1 MGIAEYI
8 TIQGSTIMAGVG
20 SNVVF
25 EDDKIKVWE
34 FNLEPGEQTAVHTHE
49 MEYVFYVISGSTLE
63 VFDAD
68 DNLVTPLDFND
79 GDVLPLRLEGDEL
92 VVVGNESLRVPARH
106 SARNAGA
113 TLYREILIEKK

>member
-1 MGIAEYI
+1 
-8 TIQGSTIMAGVG
+8 MAGVG
-20 SNVVF
+20 SKVVF

-49 MEYVFYVISGSTLE
+49 LEYVFYVIDGSTLE

-68 DNLVTPLDFND
+68 GKFVTPLEFAD

-92 VVVGNESLRVPARH
+92 IVVGNEALRVPATH
-106 SARNAGA
+106 SARNAG
-113 TLYREILIEKK
+113 TTVYREILIEKK

>member
-1 MGIAEYI
+1 
-8 TIQGSTIMAGVG
+8 MAGVG

-49 MEYVFYVISGSTLE
+49 MEYVFYVINGSTLE

-68 DNLVTPLDFND
+68 GNLVTPLDFND
-79 GDVLPLRLEGDEL
+79 GDGSEL
-92 VVVGNESLRVPARH
+92 VVIGNESLRVPATH

-113 TLYREILIEKK
+113 TPYREILIEKK

>member
-1 MGIAEYI
+1 MD
-8 TIQGSTIMAGVG
+8 GVG

-34 FNLEPGEQTAVHTHE
+34 FSLEPGEQTSVHTHE
-49 MEYVFYVISGSTLE
+49 MKYIFYVINGSTLD

-68 DNLVTPLDFND
+68 NNAVASLEFND
-79 GDVLPLRLEGDEL
+79 DDVVPLRLEGDEL
-92 VVVGNESLRVPARH
+92 VVIGNESLRVPATH

-113 TLYREILIEKK
+113 TRYREILIEK